1 MRRGSVEDEDWLF
14 ELFRATMQ
22 NYIDKAWGW
31 DEILQREGFVT
42 TLPAKQFQIL
52 EHDGRAIASYHL
64 TEKTDHLLLD
74 MILVVPEMQR
84 RGHGAR
90 MMKLIQDFS
99 RSSGKPVELSV
110 LKTNP
115 AIAFHL
121 RLGFQQIRE
130 DQHSLRMRWSVGE
143 QAKPGSTD
151 P

>member
-1 MRRGSVEDEDWLF
+1 MALLMRRGSVEDEDWLF

-31 DEILQREGFVT
+31 DELLQREGFVT

-52 EHDGRAIASYHL
+52 ECDGRAIASYHL

-74 MILVVPEMQR
+74 MILVVPEVQR

-90 MMKLIQDFS
+90 MMKLIQETS

-121 RLGFQQIRE
+121 GLGFQQIRE
-130 DQHSLRMRWSVGE
+130 DRHSLRMRWS
-143 QAKPGSTD
+143 AA
-151 P
+151 